1 MDYFAVA
8 TAWSGVLFRR
18 MQKSLILFCRQH
30 KLCYF
35 CTVYTV
41 NWGDCGCV
49 CDGCKTAIGSIGFL
63 NI

>member
-18 MQKSLILFCRQH
+18 MQKSLILFCRQR